1 MDLIPLIRMKNR
13 NIYPGQSQDPLSFEE
28 FLKKIDED
36 TKIYILDLDGIEK
49 DKPNL
54 CTYQRLSSSHDLW
67 VDNGPRNLG
76 DIVDAVTAGATD
88 ITLRI
93 NLCQKLNISDI
104 KEISEDKIYTNI
116 DFTEDLSFY
125 DTDGLVNFN
134 TREEIETNF
143 KYGEFFKKITIK
155 NKIYSYES
163 DLNNISYWKHFGVE
177 GLLVDLNEFKEFKNA
192 L

>member
-13 NIYPGQSQDPLSFEE
+13 NIYPGQSQNPLSFEE

-54 CTYQRLSSSHDLW
+54 CTYQRLSSSHNLW

-116 DFTEDLSFY
+116 DFTEDLSFF

-143 KYGEFFKKITIK
+143 KYGEFFKKMILK
-155 NKIYSYES
+155 SKIYSYES
-163 DLNNISYWKHFGVE
+163 DLDNISYWKHFGIE
-177 GLLVDLNEFKEFKNA
+177 GLLVDLNKLKEFKNA

>member
-54 CTYQRLSSSHDLW
+54 CTYQRLSSSHNLW

-93 NLCQKLNISDI
+93 NLIHKLNISDI

-116 DFTEDLSFY
+116 DFTEDLSFF

-143 KYGEFFKKITIK
+143 KYGEFFKKMILK
-155 NKIYSYES
+155 SKIYSYES
-163 DLNNISYWKHFGVE
+163 DLDNISYWKHFGIE
-177 GLLVDLNEFKEFKNA
+177 GLLVDLNKLKEFKNA

>member
-1 MDLIPLIRMKNR
+1 MKNR
-13 NIYPGQSQDPLSFEE
+13 NIYPGQSQDPLSFKE

-93 NLCQKLNISDI
+93 NLIHKLNISDI

-116 DFTEDLSFY
+116 DFTEDLSFF

-143 KYGEFFKKITIK
+143 KYGEFFKKMILK
-155 NKIYSYES
+155 SKIYSYES
-163 DLNNISYWKHFGVE
+163 DLDNISYWKHFGIE
-177 GLLVDLNEFKEFKNA
+177 GLLVDLNKLKEFKNA

>member
-1 MDLIPLIRMKNR
+1 MDFIPLIRMKNR
-13 NIYPGQSQDPLSFEE
+13 NIYPGQSQDPLSLEE

-54 CTYQRLSSSHDLW
+54 CTYQRLSGSHDLW
-67 VDNGPRNLG
+67 IDYGPRNLG
-76 DIVDAVTAGATD
+76 DIVDSLTAGATD
-88 ITLRI
+88 ITLRR
-93 NLCQKLNISDI
+93 NLCHKLNISDI
-104 KEISEDKIYTNI
+104 KEISENKIYTNI

-143 KYGEFFKKITIK
+143 KYGEFFKKITLK

-163 DLNNISYWKHFGVE
+163 DLNNIPYWKHFGIE
-177 GLLVDLNEFKEFKNA
+177 GLLVDLNKFKEFKNA
-192 L
+192 F